1 MRAFLILIAVVT
13 VLAPV
18 ALAAKSVRPAD
29 LEGHLILTL
38 PPGAEGPVP
47 AVLMFPGCGG
57 VQPLQ
62 EVYGQAAHQAGWAAI
77 TVDSHGARG
86 INRLG
91 ARLLVCTA
99 LRMRGGERAGDV
111 FAALDLARADP
122 RLDADRMAVIGWSHG
137 GWAILDAMAI
147 AAEGSGPE
155 TGEGLHGVE
164 AAILLY
170 PYCGFLSRADTG
182 SIGTDIPVTMTVVG
196 RDRVVSAQACR
207 ELAADRRAE
216 GAAITLIEEPE
227 LTHAFD
233 AEVQAADPRMRYD
246 AEGAARA
253 LDHFVEALG
262 AAGEG

>member
-1 MRAFLILIAVVT
+1 MRTFLILIAILT

-18 ALAAKSVRPAD
+18 ALAEKSASPAD
-29 LEGHLILTL
+29 LEGHLTITL
-38 PPGAEGPVP
+38 PTGADGPVP

-62 EVYGQAAHQAGWAAI
+62 DVYAQAAHQSGWAAI

-99 LRMRGGERAGDV
+99 LRMRGAERAGDV
-111 FAALDLARADP
+111 FAALEMARADP

-147 AAEGSGPE
+147 AANDEGPQASAR
-155 TGEGLHGVE
+155 LDGVE

-170 PYCGFLSRADTG
+170 PYCGFLSKADTG
-182 SIGTDIPVTMTVVG
+182 SIGADIPVTMTVVG

-207 ELAADRRAE
+207 DLAAARRAE
-216 GAAITLIEEPE
+216 GSDITLIEEPD

-233 AEVQAADPRMRYD
+233 AAQQPADPRMRYD
-246 AEGAARA
+246 AQGTARA
-253 LDHFVEALG
+253 LERFAETLR
-262 AAGEG
+262 AASAG